1 MEPQTEG
8 YVRVSPGNRAA
19 AGRIGSVH
27 RLFLGTTSV
36 YTGYSA
42 PGSEVASEAHQQST
56 GAHNVLSAREVLSA
70 SDDGWID
77 IFLCHRSLRAASNRS
92 CTAISNAARPVRS
105 STLTASAQSVQRL
118 PGIPRTPT
126 FGLSRLV
133 QEHSEVLAVFQTSTR
148 TRHEEIHDTSS
159 TPSAINSSD
168 LPNKKNAGA
177 PMSHQNSDLPSNRA
191 DERYTRRGLPP
202 SRIGLHAPFAEASV
216 CSGYPIPAHSRRK
229 LF

>member
-77 IFLCHRSLRAASNRS
+77 IFLSHGSRLDAHMFVH
-92 CTAISNAARPVRS
+92 VRS
-105 STLTASAQSVQRL
+105 QVWL
-118 PGIPRTPT
+118 PVPAGIRP
-126 FGLSRLV
+126 
-133 QEHSEVLAVFQTSTR
+133 
-148 TRHEEIHDTSS
+148 SS
-159 TPSAINSSD
+159 TA
-168 LPNKKNAGA
+168 
-177 PMSHQNSDLPSNRA
+177 
-191 DERYTRRGLPP
+191 
-202 SRIGLHAPFAEASV
+202 
-216 CSGYPIPAHSRRK
+216 
-229 LF
+229 